1 MEHLDATCW
10 GLLTPMAPLGLLP
23 FQVPDGLLSLGF
35 HLDVCRPYHEGEAGT
50 DPRRHPRDESQSPAD
65 VRM

>member
-35 HLDVCRPYHEGEAGT
+35 HLDV
-50 DPRRHPRDESQSPAD
+50 
-65 VRM
+65 V